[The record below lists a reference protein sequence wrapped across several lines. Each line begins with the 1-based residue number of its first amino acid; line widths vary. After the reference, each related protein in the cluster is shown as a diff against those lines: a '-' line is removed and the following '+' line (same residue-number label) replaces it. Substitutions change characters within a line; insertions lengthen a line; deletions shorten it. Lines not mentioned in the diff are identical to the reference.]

1 MYRLIQYIYFIDQF
15 KEHVRV
21 SSFSIKQKNK
31 NSDFSLHSV
40 QSYSSA
46 LAFLQDEKSVP
57 PKAKASPLL
66 KRIYIHFHQRYIE
79 AEVFPDQNIHFHK
92 FDLQKAHHI
101 SPAKAKVQP
110 SLL

>member
-15 KEHVRV
+15 KEHVQF

-40 QSYSSA
+40 QSYS
-46 LAFLQDEKSVP
+46 LAPTFLKDEKSVP
-57 PKAKASPLL
+57 PKAKTSLLL

-79 AEVFPDQNIHFHK
+79 TEVFPDQNIHFHK

-110 SLL
+110 FLP